1 MKAVAKYSILAVA
14 VLLVVTGIIFTNL
27 ASHGL
32 ILVNEEG
39 FEIDSKHLESNEPTL
54 VISISGSERRIEI
67 KEGIERSIPYSE
79 ENLSSLKKDIED
91 GTVFLSK
98 RQRMPMRYFSSK
110 PLTNSKTKDSML
122 ELKQQNDTQQDTR
135 LNSEQAPPPLH

>member
-1 MKAVAKYSILAVA
+1 MKPVVKYSIIAVA
-14 VLLVVTGIIFTNL
+14 LLLVIGGIILTNL

-39 FEIDSKHLESNEPTL
+39 FEIDSKHLENNEPTL

-91 GTVFLSK
+91 GTVILVQASEDTDAVLLVETIDQLKKQGFNA
-98 RQRMPMRYFSSK
+98 RVET
-110 PLTNSKTKDSML
+110 TN
-122 ELKQQNDTQQDTR
+122 
-135 LNSEQAPPPLH
+135 